1 MDMYYI
7 LDSNNILIDKDKDY
21 NKMKMLSDI
30 LNSNS
35 YTGNRYRVLEIKAEG
50 KICEGVNLITYINYN
65 GIPKKI
71 FINQLKVVSDYVQ
84 KLYEDENY
92 GNYEIMSE
100 WIVK

>member
-1 MDMYYI
+1 MDLYYI

-71 FINQLKVVSDYVQ
+71 FINQLRVVSDYVQ
-84 KLYEDENY
+84 KLYEDEDC

>member
-50 KICEGVNLITYINYN
+50 KICDGVNLITYINYN

-71 FINQLKVVSDYVQ
+71 FINQLRVVSDYVQ
-84 KLYEDENY
+84 KLYEDEDY

-100 WIVK
+100 WIGK